1 MIHCPTLGGSA
12 REQAKHGLV
21 RVNDSVGGTIREVLE
36 PCVQVGKIVVGMF
49 FGLSPACA
57 GQSFDGKHE
66 LLSGG
71 DAQGRS
77 APLTWVK
84 TTESPWDH
92 AMHSVPGGIALHGTL
107 HVVDTYWSPRERA
120 WASDISNMRT
130 PAKHKVFSTS

>member
-1 MIHCPTLGGSA
+1 MIHCPTLGGTS
-12 REQAKHGLV
+12 REQANHGLV

-49 FGLSPACA
+49 FGLSPAFA
-57 GQSFDGKHE
+57 GQSFDGEHE

-92 AMHSVPGGIALHGTL
+92 TTSGGHNGVGCIKALSMG
-107 HVVDTYWSPRERA
+107 
-120 WASDISNMRT
+120 
-130 PAKHKVFSTS
+130 